1 MDDGPEFD
9 VDRTGDRFKMATMFT
24 AMWLEDSD
32 PGGNRH
38 LIIIFIGLMAVAIA
52 IMAIIM
58 VAIAVAAMKTIKEL
72 GATAAELKTK
82 FLPLLD
88 EVMEIS
94 KTSRVLLQESAPK
107 IKVIA
112 DNLVKTSDTLVQT
125 SKAAR
130 GAMQQVEVTVSDA
143 NLRAQRQVARVDGM
157 VSAALTTTAEVVET
171 ISHGIR
177 VPAQKIAEI
186 VTQAKFVGEGL
197 LAKVKSMV
205 DRTPFGSRY

>member
-1 MDDGPEFD
+1 
-9 VDRTGDRFKMATMFT
+9 MATMFI
-24 AMWLEDSD
+24 AMWLQDPD
-32 PGGNRH
+32 PGRSLH
-38 LIIIFIGLMAVAIA
+38 LMAIFIGVMAVAIA
-52 IMAIIM
+52 IVAIIV
-58 VAIAVAAMKTIKEL
+58 VAIAVVTLKTIKEL

-82 FLPLLD
+82 FLPLID

-94 KTSRVLLQESAPK
+94 KTGRVMLQESGPK

-112 DNLVKTSDTLVQT
+112 DNLVKTSDTLVET
-125 SKAAR
+125 SRVAR

-177 VPAQKIAEI
+177 VPAQKLAEI

-197 LAKVKSMV
+197 LAKVKSIV

>member
-1 MDDGPEFD
+1 
-9 VDRTGDRFKMATMFT
+9 MATMFT
-24 AMWLEDSD
+24 AMWLQDSD

-58 VAIAVAAMKTIKEL
+58 VAIAVAALKTIKEL
-72 GATAAELKTK
+72 GATTAQLKAK

-107 IKVIA
+107 IKAIA

-143 NLRAQRQVARVDGM
+143 NLRTQRQVARVDGM

-205 DRTPFGSRY
+205 DRTPFGSRD